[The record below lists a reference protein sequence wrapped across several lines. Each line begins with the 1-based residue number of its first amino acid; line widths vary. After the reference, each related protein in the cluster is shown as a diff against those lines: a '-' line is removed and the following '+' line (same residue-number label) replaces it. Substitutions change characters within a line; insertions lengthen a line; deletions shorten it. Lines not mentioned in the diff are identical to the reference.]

1 METGTLHPM
10 IEADKE
16 ELYAL
21 GRKMFAIPEL
31 GYKEYRT
38 KDLILAWLQEHG
50 FDRIEREFDT

>member
-21 GRKMFAIPEL
+21 GRKMCAIPEL
-31 GYKEYRT
+31 GFKASGQNHCPFFIMAPVDENAR
-38 KDLILAWLQEHG
+38 ILPE
-50 FDRIEREFDT
+50 